1 MDSLPLPG
9 FEESVA
15 TSCPTNHHEDEERKH
30 KMPRGRRPKAVPAP
44 KKVERQEALKNR
56 IVGLAEELSGAGFA
70 DLLTELIPIKPVA
83 QEVIDQKTSA
93 RIGHV
98 EETLAVYLQ
107 RTSIKDNLSQ
117 RPPYDHIADPIYR
130 RLMRDFILGAQMPEV
145 KIAALRDLSGRIK
158 SLDESSIN
166 YSIID
171 GLQRSWCYSTTVL
184 LALHREKLVS
194 DRCITV
200 EAWDYFRPFIEKL
213 GDPQAATRA
222 LLSRIIRYE
231 IYYNI
236 DLEGLLHY
244 MVTFNTA
251 QRSMSLKVQLEI
263 MRRPLIDEIE
273 AAANITIFRD
283 TQDIEAQGKTQKP
296 RDQFA
301 ASDIAVAA
309 EAFITN
315 NAQASQKEIAED
327 LLEKDSGYTTTGVD
341 VGDIA
346 DVIYMLKRVAQDLH
360 PLMLLVYEDEPG
372 KKFYFSGGGTFL
384 TGFAAA
390 CGYVR
395 RRNNMKMLEGALE
408 KLILL
413 LKQESED
420 PFCLEEYQE
429 LIKNITSSR
438 GKMMRRLVY
447 DTFLR
452 FFLGTTTRLEWTD
465 AYRSLSLT

>member
-1 MDSLPLPG
+1 MESPLLPG
-9 FEESVA
+9 LTESTA
-15 TSCPTNHHEDEERKH
+15 PLDPLNPDDEENR
-30 KMPRGRRPKAVPAP
+30 KMPRGRRPKATPAP

-56 IVGLAEELSGAGFA
+56 IVGLSEELAGSGFA
-70 DLLTELIPIKPVA
+70 DLLTQLVPIKPVA
-83 QEVIDQKTSA
+83 PDVVDEKTSA

-98 EETLAVYLQ
+98 EEPLAVYLQ
-107 RTSIKDNLSQ
+107 RTSVKDNLSQ
-117 RPPYDHIADPIYR
+117 RPPFDHIADPIYR
-130 RLMRDFILGAQMPEV
+130 RLMRDFIQGAQMPEV
-145 KIAALRDLSGRIK
+145 KIAALGDLSGRIK
-158 SLDESSIN
+158 ALDEDGIN

-171 GLQRSWCYSTTVL
+171 GLQRSWCFSTTVL
-184 LALHREKLVS
+184 LALHREKLVG

-213 GDPQAATRA
+213 GDPQAATRT
-222 LLSRIIRYE
+222 LLSRTIRYE

-273 AAANITIFRD
+273 AAANIKIFRD
-283 TQDIEAQGKTQKP
+283 TQDIEGTGRIQKP
-296 RDQFA
+296 RDKFA

-327 LLEKDSGYTTTGVD
+327 LLEKDSGYTATGVD

-346 DVIYMLKRVAQDLH
+346 DVVYMLKRVAQDIH
-360 PLMLLVYEDEPG
+360 PLMLLVYQDEPG

-395 RRNNMKMLEGALE
+395 NRNNMKMLEGALE

-413 LKQESED
+413 LRQPSED
-420 PFCLEEYQE
+420 PFGLEEYQE

>member
-1 MDSLPLPG
+1 METAIAAADDSTLYQNLLT
-9 FEESVA
+9 EVTLKE
-15 TSCPTNHHEDEERKH
+15 TR
-30 KMPRGRRPKAVPAP
+30 MPRGRRQKAPPAP
-44 KKVERQEALKNR
+44 KKFERQEALKNR
-56 IVGLAEELSGAGFA
+56 IVALSEELHRAGFA
-70 DLLTELIPIKPVA
+70 DLLTELAPIKPVA
-83 QEVIDQKTSA
+83 PEVVDQKTSA
-93 RIGHV
+93 SIGHV
-98 EETLAVYLQ
+98 EETLATYLQ

-117 RPPYDHIADPIYR
+117 RPPFDHIADPIYR
-130 RLMRDFILGAQMPEV
+130 RLMRDFIIGAQMPEV

-158 SLDESSIN
+158 SLDEPNIN

-184 LALHREKLVS
+184 LALHREKLVT

-213 GDPQAATRA
+213 GDPDTAVRT
-222 LLSRIIRYE
+222 LLGRTIRYE

-251 QRSMSLKVQLEI
+251 QRRMSLQVQLEI

-273 AAANITIFRD
+273 AAAKIKVFRD
-283 TQDIEAQGKTQKP
+283 TIDIEATGKTQKP
-296 RDQFA
+296 KEQFA

-327 LLEKDSGYTTTGVD
+327 LLEKDSGYLSTGVD

-346 DVIYMLKRVAQDLH
+346 DVVNMLKRVAQDIH
-360 PLMLLVYEDEPG
+360 PLMLLVYADEPG

-395 RRNNMKMLEGALE
+395 NRNNMKMLDGALE
-408 KLILL
+408 KLIGL
-413 LKQESED
+413 LKQPTED
-420 PFCLEEYQE
+420 PLGLEEYQE

-438 GKMMRRLVY
+438 GKMLRRLVY

>member
-1 MDSLPLPG
+1 MESQHEIAGSGPL
-9 FEESVA
+9 
-15 TSCPTNHHEDEERKH
+15 HDEPANPVEAKEK
-30 KMPRGRRPKAVPAP
+30 KMPRGRRQKATPAP
-44 KKVERQEALKNR
+44 KKFERQEALKNR
-56 IVGLAEELSGAGFA
+56 IVGLAQELGQAGFT
-70 DLLTELIPIKPVA
+70 DLLTALMPIKPVA
-83 QEVIDQKTSA
+83 PEVVDEKTTAS
-93 RIGHV
+93 IGHV
-98 EETLAVYLQ
+98 EETLATYLQ
-107 RTSIKDNLSQ
+107 RTSVKDNLSQ
-117 RPPYDHIADPIYR
+117 RPPFDHIADPIYR
-130 RLMRDFILGAQMPEV
+130 RLMRDFIQGAQMPEV

-158 SLDESSIN
+158 SLDENDIN

-184 LALHREKLVS
+184 LALHREKLVT

-213 GDPQAATRA
+213 GDPETATRT
-222 LLSRIIRYE
+222 LLGRTIRYE

-251 QRSMSLKVQLEI
+251 QRRMSLQVQLEI

-273 AAANITIFRD
+273 AAAKIKVFRD
-283 TQDIEAQGKTQKP
+283 TIDIEATGKTQKP
-296 RDQFA
+296 KDQFA

-315 NAQASQKEIAED
+315 NAQASQREIAED
-327 LLEKDSGYTTTGVD
+327 LLEKDSGYMATGVD

-346 DVIYMLKRVAQDLH
+346 DVVNMLRRVAQDIH
-360 PLMLLVYEDEPG
+360 PLMLLVYADEPG

-384 TGFAAA
+384 TGFTAA

-395 RRNNMKMLEGALE
+395 NRNNMKMLDGALE
-408 KLILL
+408 KLIGLL
-413 LKQESED
+413 RQPSED
-420 PFCLEEYQE
+420 PLGLDEYQE
-429 LIKNITSSR
+429 VIKNITSSR
-438 GKMMRRLVY
+438 GKMLRRLVY

>member
-1 MDSLPLPG
+1 MESALAAVEDSVLSNDLLNPVNDK
-9 FEESVA
+9 E
-15 TSCPTNHHEDEERKH
+15 T
-30 KMPRGRRPKAVPAP
+30 KMPRGRRQKAVPAP
-44 KKVERQEALKNR
+44 KKFERQEALKNR
-56 IVGLAEELSGAGFA
+56 IVALSEELGRAGFS
-70 DLLTELIPIKPVA
+70 DLLTALTPIKPVA
-83 QEVIDQKTSA
+83 PEVLDQKTTAS
-93 RIGHV
+93 IGHV

-107 RTSIKDNLSQ
+107 RTSVKDNLSQ
-117 RPPYDHIADPIYR
+117 RPPFDHIADPIYR

-158 SLDESSIN
+158 SLDESDIN

-184 LALHREKLVS
+184 LALHREKLVT

-213 GDPQAATRA
+213 GDPETATRT
-222 LLSRIIRYE
+222 LLSRTIRYE

-251 QRSMSLKVQLEI
+251 QRRMSLQVQLEI

-273 AAANITIFRD
+273 AAAKIKVFRD
-283 TQDIEAQGKTQKP
+283 TIDIEATGKTQKP
-296 RDQFA
+296 KDQFA

-327 LLEKDSGYTTTGVD
+327 LLEKDSGYLAAGVD

-346 DVIYMLKRVAQDLH
+346 DVVNMLKRVAQDIH
-360 PLMLLVYEDEPG
+360 PLMLLVYADEPG
-372 KKFYFSGGGTFL
+372 KKYYFSGGGTFL
-384 TGFAAA
+384 TGFTAA

-395 RRNNMKMLEGALE
+395 NRNNMKMLDGALE
-408 KLILL
+408 KLISL
-413 LKQESED
+413 LKQQNED
-420 PFCLEEYQE
+420 PLGLDEYQE

-438 GKMMRRLVY
+438 GKMLRRLVY

>member
-1 MDSLPLPG
+1 MESALAAAEDSPLLPDLLN
-9 FEESVA
+9 EVTQKE
-15 TSCPTNHHEDEERKH
+15 T
-30 KMPRGRRPKAVPAP
+30 KMPRGRRQKAAPAP
-44 KKVERQEALKNR
+44 KKFERQEALKNR
-56 IVGLAEELSGAGFA
+56 IVGLSEELGILGFS
-70 DLLTELIPIKPVA
+70 DLLTPLVPIKPVA
-83 QEVIDQKTSA
+83 PEVVDQKTTAS
-93 RIGHV
+93 IGHV

-117 RPPYDHIADPIYR
+117 RPPFDHIADPIYR

-158 SLDESSIN
+158 SLDESDIN

-184 LALHREKLVS
+184 LALHREKLVT

-213 GDPQAATRA
+213 GDSDTAVRT
-222 LLSRIIRYE
+222 LLGRTIRYE

-251 QRSMSLKVQLEI
+251 QRRMSLQVQLEI

-273 AAANITIFRD
+273 AAAKIKIFRD
-283 TQDIEAQGKTQKP
+283 TIDIEATGKTQKP
-296 RDQFA
+296 KDQFA

-315 NAQASQKEIAED
+315 NAQASQKEIAEE
-327 LLEKDSGYTTTGVD
+327 LLEKDSGYLSTGVD

-346 DVIYMLKRVAQDLH
+346 DVVNMLKRVAQDIH
-360 PLMLLVYEDEPG
+360 PLMLLVYADEPG

-384 TGFAAA
+384 TGFTAA

-395 RRNNMKMLEGALE
+395 NRNNMKMLDGALE
-408 KLILL
+408 KLIGL
-413 LKQESED
+413 LKQQNED
-420 PFCLEEYQE
+420 PLGLEEYQE

-438 GKMMRRLVY
+438 GKMLRRLVY

>member
-1 MDSLPLPG
+1 MQ
-9 FEESVA
+9 
-15 TSCPTNHHEDEERKH
+15 
-30 KMPRGRRPKAVPAP
+30 
-44 KKVERQEALKNR
+44 KK
-56 IVGLAEELSGAGFA
+56 
-70 DLLTELIPIKPVA
+70 
-83 QEVIDQKTSA
+83 
-93 RIGHV
+93 
-98 EETLAVYLQ
+98 
-107 RTSIKDNLSQ
+107 
-117 RPPYDHIADPIYR
+117 
-130 RLMRDFILGAQMPEV
+130 
-145 KIAALRDLSGRIK
+145 ALRCIFSGLPSKTIYLSGRIK
-158 SLDESSIN
+158 SLDEGGIN

-184 LALHREKLVS
+184 LALHRDKLVT

-213 GDPQAATRA
+213 GDSEAAART
-222 LLSRIIRYE
+222 LLGRTIRYE

-251 QRSMSLKVQLEI
+251 QRRMSLQVQLEI

-273 AAANITIFRD
+273 AAAKIKIFRD
-283 TQDIEAQGKTQKP
+283 TIDIEATGKTQKP
-296 RDQFA
+296 KDQFA

-315 NAQASQKEIAED
+315 NAQASQKEIAEE
-327 LLEKDSGYTTTGVD
+327 LLEKDSGYTATGVD

-346 DVIYMLKRVAQDLH
+346 DVVNMLRRLAQDIH
-360 PLMLLVYEDEPG
+360 PLMLLVYADEPG
-372 KKFYFSGGGTFL
+372 KKFYFSVGGTFL
-384 TGFAAA
+384 TGFTSA

-395 RRNNMKMLEGALE
+395 NRNNMKMLEGALE

-413 LKQESED
+413 LKQPNED
-420 PFCLEEYQE
+420 PLGLEEYQE

>member
-1 MDSLPLPG
+1 MESALAAVEDSVLSNDLLNPVNDK
-9 FEESVA
+9 E
-15 TSCPTNHHEDEERKH
+15 T
-30 KMPRGRRPKAVPAP
+30 KMPRGRRQKAVPAP
-44 KKVERQEALKNR
+44 KKFERQEALKNR
-56 IVGLAEELSGAGFA
+56 IVALSEELGRAGFS
-70 DLLTELIPIKPVA
+70 DLLTPLTPIKPVA
-83 QEVIDQKTSA
+83 PEVVDQKTTAS
-93 RIGHV
+93 IGHV

-107 RTSIKDNLSQ
+107 RTSVKDNLSQ
-117 RPPYDHIADPIYR
+117 RPPFDHIADPIYR

-158 SLDESSIN
+158 SLDESDIN

-184 LALHREKLVS
+184 LALHREKLVT

-213 GDPQAATRA
+213 GDADTAART
-222 LLSRIIRYE
+222 LLGRTIRYE

-251 QRSMSLKVQLEI
+251 QRRMSLQVQLEI

-273 AAANITIFRD
+273 AAAKIKVFRD
-283 TQDIEAQGKTQKP
+283 TIDIEATGKTQKP
-296 RDQFA
+296 KDQFA

-327 LLEKDSGYTTTGVD
+327 LLEKDSGYMSTGVD

-346 DVIYMLKRVAQDLH
+346 DVVNMLRRVAQDIH
-360 PLMLLVYEDEPG
+360 PLMLLVYADEPG

-384 TGFAAA
+384 TGFTAA

-395 RRNNMKMLEGALE
+395 NRNNMKMLDGALE
-408 KLILL
+408 KLISL
-413 LKQESED
+413 LKQQNED
-420 PFCLEEYQE
+420 PLSLDEYQE

-438 GKMMRRLVY
+438 GKMLRRLVY

>member
-1 MDSLPLPG
+1 M
-9 FEESVA
+9 A
-15 TSCPTNHHEDEERKH
+15 
-30 KMPRGRRPKAVPAP
+30 RGRRPKATPPP
-44 KKVERQEALKNR
+44 KKFERQDALKNR
-56 IVGLAEELSGAGFA
+56 IVGLAEELTTNGFS
-70 DLLTELIPIKPVA
+70 DLLTALAPIQAVA
-83 QEVIDQKTSA
+83 PEVTDQKTTA
-93 RIGHV
+93 RIAHV
-98 EETLAVYLQ
+98 EEPLAVYLQ

-117 RPPYDHIADPIYR
+117 RPPFDHIADPIYR
-130 RLMRDFILGAQMPEV
+130 RLMRDFIQGAQMPEV
-145 KIAALRDLSGRIK
+145 KIAALRDLNNKIK
-158 SLDESSIN
+158 SLDEDGIN

-184 LALHREKLVS
+184 LALHRERLVT
-194 DRCITV
+194 DRCVTV

-213 GDPQAATRA
+213 GDAQTATRT
-222 LLSRIIRYE
+222 LLGRTIRYE

-251 QRSMSLKVQLEI
+251 QRRMSLQVQLEI
-263 MRRPLIDEIE
+263 MRKPLIDEIE
-273 AAANITIFRD
+273 SAAKIKVFRD
-283 TQDIEAQGKTQKP
+283 THDIEASGRTQKP
-296 RDQFA
+296 KEQFA

-315 NAQASQKEIAED
+315 NAQASQREIAED
-327 LLEKDSGYTTTGVD
+327 LLEKDSGYTATGVD

-346 DVIYMLKRVAQDLH
+346 DVVNMLRRVAQDIH
-360 PLMLLVYEDEPG
+360 PLMLLVYQDEPG

-395 RRNNMKMLEGALE
+395 NRNNMKMLDGALE
-408 KLILL
+408 KLIAL
-413 LKQESED
+413 LKLPSED
-420 PFCLEEYQE
+420 PLALEEYQE

>member
-1 MDSLPLPG
+1 MESTPTVA
-9 FEESVA
+9 EESHPD
-15 TSCPTNHHEDEERKH
+15 SPTLSPVNQKET
-30 KMPRGRRPKAVPAP
+30 KMPRGRRAKATPAP
-44 KKVERQEALKNR
+44 KKFERQEALKNR
-56 IVGLAEELSGAGFA
+56 IVGLAEELGRTGFG
-70 DLLTELIPIKPVA
+70 DLLPTPLMPIKPVA
-83 QEVIDQKTSA
+83 AEVTDQKTTA

-98 EETLAVYLQ
+98 EETLAIYLQ

-117 RPPYDHIADPIYR
+117 RPPFDHIADPIYR
-130 RLMRDFILGAQMPEV
+130 RLMRDFVQGAQMPEV

-158 SLDESSIN
+158 SLDESDIN

-184 LALHREKLVS
+184 IALYREKLVT

-213 GDPQAATRA
+213 GDPETATRT
-222 LLSRIIRYE
+222 LLGRTIRYE

-251 QRSMSLKVQLEI
+251 QRRMSLQVQLEI

-273 AAANITIFRD
+273 SAANIKVFRD
-283 TQDIEAQGKTQKP
+283 TIDIEATGRTQKP
-296 RDQFA
+296 KDQFA

-315 NAQASQKEIAED
+315 NAQASQKEITED
-327 LLEKDSGYTTTGVD
+327 LLEKDSGYMATGVD

-346 DVIYMLKRVAQDLH
+346 DVVNMLKRVAQDIH
-360 PLMLLVYEDEPG
+360 PLMLLVYESEPG

-384 TGFAAA
+384 TGFSAA

-395 RRNNMKMLEGALE
+395 NRNNMKMLEGALE
-408 KLILL
+408 KLIVL
-413 LKQESED
+413 LKQQSED
-420 PFCLEEYQE
+420 PFCLNEYQE
-429 LIKNITSSR
+429 LIKNISSSR

-452 FFLGTTTRLEWTD
+452 FFNGTTTRLEWTD

>member
-1 MDSLPLPG
+1 MNST
-9 FEESVA
+9 A
-15 TSCPTNHHEDEERKH
+15 TEANQGLVQMPIVPNETEVKEP
-30 KMPRGRRPKAVPAP
+30 KMARGRRPKAAPPP
-44 KKVERQEALKNR
+44 KKFERQEALKNR
-56 IVGLAEELSGAGFA
+56 IVGLAEELASNGFS
-70 DLLTELIPIKPVA
+70 DLLTALTPIQPVA
-83 QEVIDQKTSA
+83 PEVTDQKTTA
-93 RIGHV
+93 RIAHV
-98 EETLAVYLQ
+98 EEPLAVYLQ

-117 RPPYDHIADPIYR
+117 RPPFDHIADPIYR
-130 RLMRDFILGAQMPEV
+130 RLMRDFIQGAQMPEV
-145 KIAALRDLSGRIK
+145 KIAALRDLNNRIK
-158 SLDESSIN
+158 SLDEDGIN

-184 LALHREKLVS
+184 LALHRERLVT
-194 DRCITV
+194 DRCVTV

-213 GDPQAATRA
+213 GDAQTAART
-222 LLSRIIRYE
+222 LLGRTIRYE

-251 QRSMSLKVQLEI
+251 QRRMSLQVQLEI
-263 MRRPLIDEIE
+263 MRKPLIDEIE
-273 AAANITIFRD
+273 SAAKIKVFRD
-283 TQDIEAQGKTQKP
+283 THDIEASGRTQKP
-296 RDQFA
+296 KEQFA

-315 NAQASQKEIAED
+315 NAQASQREIAED
-327 LLEKDSGYTTTGVD
+327 LLEKDSGYTATGVD

-346 DVIYMLKRVAQDLH
+346 DVVNMLRRVAQDIH
-360 PLMLLVYEDEPG
+360 PLMLLVYRNEPG

-395 RRNNMKMLEGALE
+395 NRNNMKMLDGALE
-408 KLILL
+408 KLIAL
-413 LKQESED
+413 LKLPSED
-420 PFCLEEYQE
+420 PLALEEYQE